1 MAELSQDE
9 LEAIRSHPLEKGLNH
24 FRTTFK
30 TRYPKSES
38 ANLTEI
44 VDRLISEAP
53 DGGARDIILDL
64 ILALQSQPA
73 ARVIPSQIRTGPL
86 SGDIATFYG
95 RLSSNQ
101 EHSKYVAPL
110 LKLVLNEAKDTDIW
124 AAVLDLVVRTRPTP
138 QPTTPPPSHPSFT
151 SSFPQT
157 PWSFNTGGFEDTSE
171 YRKYIDNPLREE
183 LLPSLR
189 IDIPDFVD
197 AVFGCVLQL
206 EQLTET
212 IFRLCQEGDTP
223 LYNKGSGWSKWPSKA
238 KEGDVLN
245 WLQELMNR
253 LTVWVR
259 EYSTRATD
267 FRQIYRGP
275 GIYLD
280 GTPIKRKM
288 DVGFTAGNGQSR
300 ADSNTNENTSTRKPN
315 WSEILVTGELK
326 SNPDQDRYEKAWV
339 DLATYA
345 REVFRTQD
353 RRFVLGFTICGS
365 RIRLWH
371 FDRSGACGSSSFD
384 INQDGLAFT
393 RAMLGYYLMTDEQLG
408 LDPTVQGPEGK
419 RYIEI
424 TRDSQVER
432 LILTKSIKKQA
443 AIVAR
448 GTTCWR
454 AYRDTDKTKK
464 PLIVKDSWQYE
475 ERPEEGLLIEEATNR
490 GVENI
495 ARYYHHETVRV
506 HGEIDDTLGNIRR
519 GMMEACGRTSFRQN
533 APKKPGPTASD
544 SQGAAVTGQMQ
555 PPPLLRKR
563 SSSSAQLE
571 LQSSAKRSRS
581 NFQSQEP
588 EKPLHNRIHRR
599 VVTQDPGKHIDDASS
614 LKGIIN
620 GFLGAIH
627 GHESLLKFGALHRD
641 ISIGNIMLT
650 ENEDDGFLIDF
661 DLSIKT
667 SDDHASGAPSKTG
680 TKVFMAIGAL
690 RGEPHS
696 FMHDLESFFWV
707 LFWICIHYEG
717 RDKEGKVKRRKVP
730 QYEKWNYASTM
741 ELSDLK
747 TALVFEEERF
757 NEAVAGFT
765 LYCESLIP
773 CIQELWK
780 YVFPNGRR
788 WLGENKKLY
797 SQIQG
802 VLDKARGEL
811 KL

>member
-1 MAELSQDE
+1 M
-9 LEAIRSHPLEKGLNH
+9 
-24 FRTTFK
+24 RT
-30 TRYPKSES
+30 
-38 ANLTEI
+38 
-44 VDRLISEAP
+44 RLI
-53 DGGARDIILDL
+53 
-64 ILALQSQPA
+64 
-73 ARVIPSQIRTGPL
+73 
-86 SGDIATFYG
+86 
-95 RLSSNQ
+95 
-101 EHSKYVAPL
+101 
-110 LKLVLNEAKDTDIW
+110 
-124 AAVLDLVVRTRPTP
+124 P

-464 PLIVKDSWQYE
+464 PLIVKDSWQYK

-533 APKKPGPTASD
+533 APKEPGPTASD

-555 PPPLLRKR
+555 PPPLLQKR

-599 VVTQDPGKHIDDASS
+599 VVTQDPGKPIDEASS

-627 GHESLLKFGALHRD
+627 GKYIGINIRNVQLTCLGHESLLKFGALHRD